1 MIKTGEKAPDFEL
14 KDTFGNLVK
23 LSTFK
28 GKEVVLYFY
37 PKDNTP
43 GCTAEACSFRDNY
56 SLYKKE
62 NIVIIGVSKDDEK
75 SHKKFVEKYELPFT
89 LLADTEKKV
98 CKLYEVWGKKKFMGR
113 EFEGIIR
120 TTFLI
125 DKKGKIKEILKDI
138 DCKKHADDVIKIL
151 RD

>member
-125 DKKGKIKEILKDI
+125 DKQGKIKEILKGEDLFI
-138 DCKKHADDVIKIL
+138 KSIKKC
-151 RD
+151 

>member
-125 DKKGKIKEILKDI
+125 DKQGKIKEILKDI

>member
-1 MIKTGEKAPDFEL
+1 MIKTEEKAPDFEL

-125 DKKGKIKEILKDI
+125 DKQGKIKEILKDI

-151 RD
+151 RE